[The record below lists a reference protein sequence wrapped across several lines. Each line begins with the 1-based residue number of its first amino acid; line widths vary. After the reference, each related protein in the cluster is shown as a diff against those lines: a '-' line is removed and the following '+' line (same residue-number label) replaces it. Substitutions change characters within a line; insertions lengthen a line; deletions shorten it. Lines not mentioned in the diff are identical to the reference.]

1 MEEFHEACDGDLEIA
16 PLNQALKQWE
26 HIYNHIRPHQALG
39 YKTPNQ
45 FYRDWPASNHS
56 RQEVLSDMS

>member
-16 PLNQALKQWE
+16 PLDQALKQWE

-39 YKTPNQ
+39 YLTPNE
-45 FYRDWPASNHS
+45 YLARSRHHSPSNHAGVVS
-56 RQEVLSDMS
+56 